1 MGSRSPIPKDFR
13 GTWTLLPHY
22 RTKDYP
28 EGASFDMDIDQYR
41 VKIDYDLMTKA
52 PSLWTPDGFHP
63 FYAKEI
69 QLESAEQT
77 PRTARMRYSPNKIKF
92 DGPYYMEFERK
103 GTQEESQLG
112 VGLLF
117 IVVFFFAA
125 FYLSKK

>member
-1 MGSRSPIPKDFR
+1 
-13 GTWTLLPHY
+13 
-22 RTKDYP
+22 
-28 EGASFDMDIDQYR
+28 MDIDQYR

-52 PSLWTPDGFHP
+52 PSQWIPEGWSP
-63 FYAKEI
+63 FYSKEI
-69 QLESAEQT
+69 KLESAEQN
-77 PRTARMRYSPNKIKF
+77 PRQAKMRYSPNKIEF
-92 DGPYYMEFERK
+92 AGPYYMEFERK